1 LRLAQLYL
9 AGEGV
14 TADATIAASWL
25 QRAVDADDLDA
36 RVALAQLYLRGQ
48 GVERDEAEAEALLT
62 RAVKHNHLPALL
74 QLGHLRGQQGQ
85 RDEAMRLYRA
95 AGEAGYLEA
104 QLFLANLYLRG
115 KNIPHSAE
123 MASVW
128 FRSR

>member
-1 LRLAQLYL
+1 
-9 AGEGV
+9 V